1 MPASTSAPLFAVC
14 GLGTEDLCFG
24 LNARF
29 GTDTILEL
37 YRLYPADPTL
47 REYLQLALSDGLLSN
62 TVFISTFLRSARD
75 PDLQNVSTLDMLCRL
90 ALNTHYTSGLP
101 PIGSIIPLADSQVS
115 VLSRVQ
121 DSLALLRIAHS
132 FLPSN
137 FHHLIL
143 SASELTIL
151 LLSCV
156 TDMSQ
161 VPTAQAMIYLGDVN
175 DVLHSLRL
183 SPELRQVLENFVLS
197 LSLLMGDDAKAVRDA
212 QMLHTMQ
219 LTMGKIDVLDANVE
233 TDTITCG
240 LLLQGLVCISY
251 L

>member
-1 MPASTSAPLFAVC
+1 MLAPLLAVC
-14 GLGTEDLCFG
+14 GLGCGISSFEF
-24 LNARF
+24 NARF

-37 YRLYPADPTL
+37 FRLYPADPTL

-62 TVFISTFLRSARD
+62 AVFVCTFLRAARD
-75 PDLQNVSTLDMLCRL
+75 PELQNVSTLDMLCRL

-101 PIGSIIPLADSQVS
+101 PVGSIVPLADSQVS

-121 DSLALLRIAHS
+121 DALALLRIAHS
-132 FLPSN
+132 LPPSN
-137 FHHLIL
+137 FHHLVL
-143 SASELTIL
+143 SASELAIL

-161 VPTAQAMIYLGDVN
+161 ISTAQAMIYLGDAN

-183 SPELRQVLENFVLS
+183 SPELRQVLEGFVLS

-219 LTMGKIDVLDANVE
+219 LTMGKTDMLDTNVE

-240 LLLQGLVCISY
+240 LLLQGLVRVSY

>member
-1 MPASTSAPLFAVC
+1 
-14 GLGTEDLCFG
+14 
-24 LNARF
+24 
-29 GTDTILEL
+29 
-37 YRLYPADPTL
+37 
-47 REYLQLALSDGLLSN
+47 
-62 TVFISTFLRSARD
+62 
-75 PDLQNVSTLDMLCRL
+75 MLCRL
-90 ALNTHYTSGLP
+90 ALNAHYTSGLP
-101 PIGSIIPLADSQVS
+101 PVESIIFPTDSQVS
-115 VLSRVQ
+115 ILSRVQ
-121 DSLALLRIAHS
+121 DALALLRVAHS
-132 FLPSN
+132 FPPSN
-137 FHHLIL
+137 FHHLVL
-143 SASELTIL
+143 SASELAIL

-161 VPTAQAMIYLGDVN
+161 ITTAQAMIYLGDAN

-183 SPELRQVLENFVLS
+183 SPELRQVLEGFVLS

-219 LTMGKIDVLDANVE
+219 LTMEKIDVIDNVE